1 MRLMRSRIRSW
12 PTYAN
17 IATLALVVTAS
28 GGTLAA
34 THYLITSTSQ
44 ISPKVL
50 KAMKGK
56 TGPAGETGP
65 QGEAGSV
72 GEAGATGE
80 TGPAGAE
87 GKEGSPW
94 TAGGTLPADKTE
106 TGTWAFVSHAE
117 GPIRVPLSFSL
128 PTNEPLQPT
137 LGRGPVELIQP
148 HEEDPLVAHPN
159 CPGNVIKPEADP
171 GFVCIYSA
179 TLEDPLSGQGPV
191 RTSGVVLIFES
202 MSTSPK
208 ADEGTWA
215 ATAP

>member
-1 MRLMRSRIRSW
+1 MRLMRPRIRSW

-17 IATLALVVTAS
+17 IATLAVVVTTS

-50 KAMKGK
+50 KALKGK

-65 QGEAGSV
+65 QGEAGSTGST
-72 GEAGATGE
+72 GEAGE
-80 TGPAGAE
+80 TGKEGPE

-94 TAGGTLPADKTE
+94 TAGGTLPSGKTE

-117 GPIRVPLSFSL
+117 GPVRVPLSFSI
-128 PTNEPLQPT
+128 PTDEPLQST
-137 LGRGPVELIQP
+137 LGRGPVEFIQP
-148 HEEDPLVAHPN
+148 HEEDLLVAHPN
-159 CPGNVIKPEADP
+159 CPGSVAKPEADL
-171 GFVCIYSA
+171 GFICIYSA

-202 MSTSPK
+202 TSTSAK
-208 ADEGTWA
+208 TDEGTWA
-215 ATAP
+215 ITAP